1 QNRKAKEGLA
11 GQRCALNLAGD
22 GVSKDAIHRGDLL
35 LAPELHAPTAR
46 IDAEMTLLA
55 SEPKSV
61 GIWFPARLHSHA
73 FETGARIV
81 PLQGPLKPGERGLV
95 QLVLE
100 HPVAATVGDAFIL
113 RDTSASR
120 TIGGGRFL
128 DLRPPAR
135 KRSTPERISWL
146 KASGLSD
153 PEAVLMALV
162 ADSVSAHEPHK
173 PVAVTVDLPAFLRDR
188 GLPQRSLSQM
198 PACKGVA
205 AIAHLALSETAL
217 DRLRADLLAQLQ

>member
-135 KRSTPERISWL
+135 KRSTPERMAWL
-146 KASGLSD
+146 EASRLIE
-153 PEAVLMALV
+153 PEAVVMGLVEDAISRHEAL
-162 ADSVSAHEPHK
+162 K
-173 PVAVTVDLPAFLRDR
+173 PVAVTVDLPVFLRDR

-198 PACKGVA
+198 PTCTGVT
-205 AIAHLALSETAL
+205 AIGNLALSVSAL
-217 DRLRADLLAQLQ
+217 ERLRADLLAQ